1 MKHTV
6 LTRNKIL
13 ALLLF
18 VGATL
23 FVGGFFSH
31 TVEAA
36 KLPASPGTFY
46 YDQTNLLSEE
56 TKQLV
61 TNKNENYEQTGKK
74 PQVIMAVVKSTGD
87 VTIDEYASDLFDKW
101 NIGQKDSDNG
111 ILILYAN
118 NDGKRNVRIEVGYG
132 LEGAVTDAQAGSILR
147 SNAQLLKSANKSKV
161 NEGLQQTF
169 NAVVTLVDK
178 EYGYK
183 LDKNS
188 LTDEELQKVEN
199 PNKRDLPSALI
210 IGFLIFVGISIFAS
224 FRGRGGKGGP
234 KGPGGIDSSFP
245 WWLMLLG
252 SGGSDNDDDH
262 WGGGGFGGGGGF
274 SGGGGSS
281 GGGGASI

>member
-252 SGGSDNDDDH
+252 SDNDDDH

>member
-1 MKHTV
+1 M
-6 LTRNKIL
+6 
-13 ALLLF
+13 
-18 VGATL
+18 
-23 FVGGFFSH
+23 GGFFSH

-224 FRGRGGKGGP
+224 FRGRGDKGGP

>member
-101 NIGQKDSDNG
+101 NIGQKDSENG

-132 LEGAVTDAQAGSILR
+132 LEGVVTDAQAGSILR

>member
-132 LEGAVTDAQAGSILR
+132 LEGVVTDAQAGSILR

>member
-101 NIGQKDSDNG
+101 NIGQKDSENG

-132 LEGAVTDAQAGSILR
+132 LEGVVTDAQAGSILR

-210 IGFLIFVGISIFAS
+210 IGFLIFVGISIFPS